1 MLKRLASWTTRR
13 KFVSL
18 CVLVLLVLV
27 GFFIAKAGYRAHL
40 VSQEL
45 ARLRAAGVPTNAK
58 ELNAFVAIPRGEPDA
73 TAAWKKPLDQLVAGA
88 LGRRPYGLTLLDGS
102 HELPPPPGEPWDEL
116 EAAQKFLQQHKS
128 LYDDIDAA
136 IATPGRCCFI
146 PDHSQ
151 GLHVLLP
158 HVTYGRMVVKLLK
171 LRASMRL
178 RDGDTAG
185 AARDLRAMLQTAAI
199 LRDDPYEV
207 SQFARMGYLELTYT
221 LMEQLL
227 PHIEAQQSE
236 LEAMQ
241 SLLEEVDMHRG
252 LELAA
257 MSHRVM
263 GMVAFDN
270 PATGGAGNMPT
281 PIYQAWIGDNELEFL
296 QLMRDLD
303 EGIEADWQGALALNN
318 LHPALDW
325 QDAQRSAPLGR
336 GAWFAP
342 SLCANKLATDV
353 PIFAEGQARASA
365 AAAGIAAARFHH
377 KNDQW
382 PASLDEMVPEFL
394 DELPMDPFT
403 GEPLKMIGT
412 GEEITIYSVGPNLKD
427 DGGVEIPEVDSNG
440 DERLE
445 GKPDIVF
452 RFLKSTE
459 QP

>member
-18 CVLVLLVLV
+18 CVFSLLAFA
-27 GFFIAKAGYRAHL
+27 GFFVAKSWYRAHL

-45 ARLRAAGVPTNAK
+45 ARLRAEGIPTNAQ

-88 LGRRPYGLTLLDGS
+88 LGRHPYGLKLLDES
-102 HELPPPPGEPWDEL
+102 HQLAPPPGEQWDEL
-116 EAAQKFLQQHKS
+116 EASRKFLQQHKT
-128 LYDDIDAA
+128 LYADIDTA
-136 IATPGRCCFI
+136 IATPGRCCFVT
-146 PDHSQ
+146 DHSD
-151 GLHVLLP
+151 GANGLLP
-158 HVTYGRMVVKLLK
+158 HVSWGRMIVGLLK
-171 LRASMRL
+171 LRASVHL
-178 RDGDTAG
+178 HEGDTAG
-185 AARDLRAMLQTAAI
+185 AARDVRAMLQTAAI
-199 LRDDPYEV
+199 LRDEPYEV
-207 SQFARMGYLELTYT
+207 SQIARMACLESTYP
-221 LMEQLL
+221 LLEQML
-227 PHIEAQQSE
+227 PYIESEQSE
-236 LEAMQ
+236 LEVMQ
-241 SLLEEVDMHRG
+241 SLLEKVDTHRG

-257 MSHRVM
+257 ISNRVM

-296 QLMRDLD
+296 QLMRDVD

-325 QDAQRSAPLGR
+325 QDVQRSAPLGR

-342 SLCANKLATDV
+342 SLFASKLATDV

-427 DGGVEIPEVDSNG
+427 DGGVEIPEVQSEG
-440 DERLE
+440 SESLE